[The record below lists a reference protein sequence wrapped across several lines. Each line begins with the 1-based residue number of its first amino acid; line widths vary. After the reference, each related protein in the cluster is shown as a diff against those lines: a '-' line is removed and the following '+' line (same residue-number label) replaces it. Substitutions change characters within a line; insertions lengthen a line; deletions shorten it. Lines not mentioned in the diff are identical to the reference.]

1 MKRTE
6 RITALLIAAVCLFS
20 FLPVT
25 VQANSPPPAP
35 YYVFELSD
43 LPEGTVYVDLLIKLP
58 ESNPEYIAL
67 EKSNLPEGFSHESE
81 IIGFC
86 EDDFRSYT
94 FHYKNAKSIIQVQ
107 SDNQVYFFVDDLPD
121 YSQEYEREHK
131 ENVDNSGWI
140 RLAMLDEQG
149 NILKVSPV
157 LSVKSR
163 QFFGSVRGSFQY
175 NGTTDKYIAETDVYG
190 SGVVLYLILCQFA
203 LLFTCLIEYL
213 VAIPF
218 GLRKRYGGK
227 IFLVNIISQLAMHLC
242 HILLYSIVFWRYP
255 HAVILLE
262 VLVYSGEFVIYKR
275 IMREESLVKCI
286 GYVAVAN
293 TASLALGLLFIV

>member
-1 MKRTE
+1 MKRTK
-6 RITALLIAAVCLFS
+6 RMTALLLAAVCLFS

-35 YYVFELSD
+35 YYVFELSG

-58 ESNPEYIAL
+58 ESAPEYVAL
-67 EKSNLPEGFSHESE
+67 EKSNLPKGFSPESE
-81 IIGFC
+81 IVTFC

-94 FHYKNAKSIIQVQ
+94 FHYENAKSIIRVQ
-107 SDNQVYFFVDDLPD
+107 GDNQVYFFIDDLYD
-121 YSQEYEREHK
+121 LSFEVAEHK
-131 ENVDNSGWI
+131 FDVDENGWI
-140 RLAMLDEQG
+140 RLAMLDGQG

-163 QFFGSVRGSFQY
+163 QFFGSIRGRFQY
-175 NGTTDKYIAETDVYG
+175 NGTTDEYIAETDVNG
-190 SGVVLYLILCQFA
+190 SGVVLYLILCWFA

-227 IFLVNIISQLAMHLC
+227 IFLVNIISQIAMHLC

-262 VLVYSGEFVIYKR
+262 VLVYCCEFAVYRR
-275 IMREESLVKCI
+275 IMREESPVKCI

-293 TASLALGLLFIV
+293 TASLALGLLFIL

>member
-6 RITALLIAAVCLFS
+6 KITALLIAVVCLFS

-25 VQANSPPPAP
+25 VKANSPPPAP
-35 YYVFELSD
+35 YYVFKLSD
-43 LPEGTVYVDLLIKLP
+43 LPKGTVYVDLLIILP
-58 ESNPEYIAL
+58 ERDPGYVAL

-94 FHYKNAKSIIQVQ
+94 FHYKNAKSIIRVRN
-107 SDNQVYFFVDDLPD
+107 DNQVYFFVDDLSD
-121 YSQEYEREHK
+121 YSQMYHEEHK
-131 ENVDNSGWI
+131 EKVDNSGWI

-157 LSVKSR
+157 FSVKSR

-175 NGTTDKYIAETDVYG
+175 NGTTDEYIAETDVYG
-190 SGVVLYLILCQFA
+190 SGVVLYLVLCQFA
-203 LLFTCLIEYL
+203 ILFTCLIEYL

-227 IFLVNIISQLAMHLC
+227 IFLVNIISQVAMHLC
-242 HILLYSIVFWRYP
+242 YVLLYSVVFWKYP

-262 VLVYSGEFVIYKR
+262 VLVYSGEFVIFKQ
-275 IMREESLVKCI
+275 IMREEPLVKCI
-286 GYVAVAN
+286 GYVMAAN
-293 TASLALGLLFIV
+293 TASLALGLLVIL